1 MVEKYVILAC
11 SNDRT
16 FDVPRQL
23 VEINGEKIIERTIRL
38 LRENGIDDITITVRG
53 NYFDYLDVK
62 IYKPTSTYD
71 YINKVGYWLDAF
83 PNDLLDDK
91 VCFIWGDVYFSE
103 EAINTIVKTEINE
116 NTFFCSH
123 DNNSKYYIKE
133 YDEPF
138 AYKIVDTDLFKKHIE
153 IVKKLFEEGKT
164 IRHPIVWEVYRS
176 MNGIDVNKHL
186 MTKNYVVI
194 NDITCDIDSY
204 KDRYLIESNVLKI
217 ENERLRMRI
226 RMLRFD
232 IDSFR
237 EDNKK
242 LISYACD
249 LEDKICNLNGENQ
262 RLNHI
267 LNELERHLEQ
277 EILEWQDVDDEWTKA
292 QVQEDKIILDKLKEL
307 KESDK

>member
-38 LRENGIDDITITVRG
+38 LRENGINDITITARG

-71 YINKVGYWLDAF
+71 YINKIGYWLDAF
-83 PNDLLDDK
+83 PNDLLEDK
-91 VCFIWGDVYFSE
+91 VCFIWGDVYFSSD
-103 EAINTIVKTEINE
+103 AINKIVKTDCCE
-116 NTFFCSH
+116 NLFFCSH
-123 DNNSKYYIKE
+123 DNTSKYYIKE

-138 AYKIVDTDLFKKHIE
+138 AYKIVDTNLFKKHIE
-153 IVKKLFEEGKT
+153 IVKKLYNEGYT

-186 MTKNYVVI
+186 MTKNYVAI

-204 KDRYLIESNVLKI
+204 KDKYLIENNVLKI
-217 ENERLRMRI
+217 ENSKLDIRI
-226 RMLRFD
+226 RMLKFHT
-232 IDSFR
+232 
-237 EDNKK
+237 
-242 LISYACD
+242 D
-249 LEDKICNLNGENQ
+249 LLEEENQ
-262 RLNHI
+262 R
-267 LNELERHLEQ
+267 
-277 EILEWQDVDDEWTKA
+277 
-292 QVQEDKIILDKLKEL
+292 LKEL